1 MAYQHPNPVIVKPIS
16 KWSRGVRAREPQPVS
31 WSWMAALALAQLG
44 LWLGLYAP
52 LKTLL
57 PLLADQLG
65 GANQGGKE
73 GLLAAIT
80 LAGSLVALLTNPLA
94 GALSDRSRSR
104 WGARLPWI
112 LAGSLVAALSILL
125 LPQASTG
132 ISLLLIWCGAKLGLN
147 ACMAALNGAVAD
159 QVPQQQQGQLWGWV
173 GLAQPVGLVLGVGLS
188 TLLLPQLQLT
198 ASSQASLLVLC
209 CLPILMAKGRSQR
222 YSPPR
227 QTIQAPLSAFTDRA
241 FRGLWWSR
249 FWLYLGW
256 SMSTVYLLYFLED
269 RLGLPR
275 PQALQAQTLL
285 LGLYAAG
292 TVASAAVAG
301 WASDRSGNR
310 LAFVA
315 VGSFGMAGAC
325 SLMLISQALPLALAG
340 ATLLGVAYGIY
351 IATHQ
356 ALVLE
361 HLPDPRHN
369 ARDLGLFNG
378 ANTAPMVL
386 APGLAW
392 LCVVHLGGYTTLF
405 GMASW
410 LIAASLFPLRVLGR
424 K

>member
-1 MAYQHPNPVIVKPIS
+1 MT
-16 KWSRGVRAREPQPVS
+16 SR
-31 WSWMAALALAQLG
+31 WIAALALAQLG

-57 PLLADQLG
+57 PLLADQLSG
-65 GANQGGKE
+65 SADGGKE
-73 GLLAAIT
+73 GLLAAAT
-80 LAGSLVALLTNPLA
+80 LAGSLVALLANPIA
-94 GALSDRSRSR
+94 GALSDRSRSPLGPR
-104 WGARLPWI
+104 RPWI
-112 LAGSLVAALSILL
+112 LGGVLLAALSILL
-125 LPQASTG
+125 LPQASAG
-132 ISLLLIWCGAKLGLN
+132 VALLLLWCTAKLGLN

-159 QVPQQQQGQLWGWV
+159 RVPDDQQGRLWGWV

-188 TLLLPQLQLT
+188 TLLLPQLERA
-198 ASSQASLLVLC
+198 ASIQAALLLLC
-209 CLPILMAKGRSQR
+209 CLPVLLVVKGQR
-222 YSPPR
+222 PAAQPLPT
-227 QTIQAPLSAFTDRA
+227 QAAPLAAFRQRA

-275 PQALQAQTLL
+275 AAALQAQTLL

-292 TVASAAVAG
+292 TVASAALAG
-301 WASDRSGNR
+301 WASDRCGKR
-310 LAFVA
+310 LVFV
-315 VGSFGMAGAC
+315 GGGTLGMAAAC
-325 SLMLISQALPLALAG
+325 SLLLISQALPLALAA

-361 HLPDPRHN
+361 HLPDPCHS

-386 APGLAW
+386 APALAW

-405 GMASW
+405 GVASL
-410 LIAASLFPLRVLGR
+410 LIAASLLPLRVLR
-424 K
+424 R

>member
-1 MAYQHPNPVIVKPIS
+1 MNLFSTNNI
-16 KWSRGVRAREPQPVS
+16 GVGAPPQRLVTS
-31 WSWMAALALAQLG
+31 GWIAALALAQLG

-57 PLLADQLG
+57 PLLADQLSG
-65 GANQGGKE
+65 SADSGKE
-73 GLLAAIT
+73 GLLAAAT
-80 LAGSLVALLTNPLA
+80 LAGSLVALLANPIA

-104 WGARLPWI
+104 WGPRRPWI
-112 LAGSLVAALSILL
+112 LGGALLAALSILL
-125 LPQASTG
+125 LPQAATA
-132 ISLLLIWCGAKLGLN
+132 ISLLLLWCTAKLGLN

-159 QVPQQQQGQLWGWV
+159 RVPATQQGCLWGWV
-173 GLAQPVGLVLGVGLS
+173 GLVQPVGLVLGVGLS
-188 TLLLPQLQLT
+188 TLLLPQLQLA
-198 ASSQASLLVLC
+198 ASSQAALLLLC
-209 CLPILMAKGRSQR
+209 CLPVLLVVKGQR
-222 YSPPR
+222 PAAQPLPA
-227 QTIQAPLSAFTDRA
+227 QAAPLAAFRHRA

-275 PQALQAQTLL
+275 AAALQAQTLL

-292 TVASAAVAG
+292 TVASAALAG
-301 WASDRSGNR
+301 WASDRCGKR
-310 LAFVA
+310 LVFVGG
-315 VGSFGMAGAC
+315 GSLGMAIAC
-325 SLMLISQALPLALAG
+325 SLLLISQALPLALAA

-361 HLPDPRHN
+361 HLPDPCHS

-378 ANTAPMVL
+378 ANTAPTVL
-386 APGLAW
+386 SPALAW

-405 GMASW
+405 AMASL
-410 LIAASLFPLRVLGR
+410 LIAASLLPLLALRR
-424 K
+424 